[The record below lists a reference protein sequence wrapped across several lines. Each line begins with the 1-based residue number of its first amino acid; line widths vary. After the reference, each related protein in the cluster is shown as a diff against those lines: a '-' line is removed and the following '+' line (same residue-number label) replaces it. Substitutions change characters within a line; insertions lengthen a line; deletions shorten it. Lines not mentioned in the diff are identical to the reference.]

1 MARPRSEVMRRSLD
15 SLITPPLKRTVPAD
29 VDWLGPPPRIAAAGG
44 EVEADRPPP
53 PSDEAAVSRPRAATV
68 MLQEAMEDEFEALK
82 PAGVGPEMERWN
94 VEDLQAYIDSMK
106 AEIARV
112 ETILASKSSVTEA
125 AAALFG
131 DKS

>member
-1 MARPRSEVMRRSLD
+1 
-15 SLITPPLKRTVPAD
+15 
-29 VDWLGPPPRIAAAGG
+29 
-44 EVEADRPPP
+44 
-53 PSDEAAVSRPRAATV
+53 
-68 MLQEAMEDEFEALK
+68 MEDEFEALK

-94 VEDLQAYIDSMK
+94 LEDLQAYIDAMK

-112 ETILASKSSVTEA
+112 EAIIADKGSVSAA